1 MLTFFL
7 AVPEPPP
14 GGGGPVDT
22 VYYVLAS
29 VALVGGFLLWLWR
42 FLVKQRSKWIDEGS
56 AKAEQI
62 RVQKENSAQLAANT
76 EAIAGLTRQMAD
88 FITSV
93 HSELNGLGKRVT
105 RLEFFHAR
113 REGGSGGPGA

>member
-1 MLTFFL
+1 MLSVLL
-7 AVPEPPP
+7 AVPEPPQS
-14 GGGGPVDT
+14 GGGPVDT

-29 VALVGGFLLWLWR
+29 VALIGGFLLWVWR
-42 FLVKQRSKWIDEGS
+42 YLLRQRAKWIDEGT

-62 RVQKENSAQLAANT
+62 RVQRENSAQLQANT
-76 EAIAGLTRQMAD
+76 AAIAALTSQMSD

-113 REGGSGGPGA
+113 KEANGPDP